1 MGLWELQRARRI
13 IQGMRYWLW
22 FLLIVSLPLRA
33 WVGDAMA
40 LDMLKTHPAAMQNVA
55 VAAGIT
61 GANADF
67 DEDMPAEHMDC
78 AGHSSQPEPDAAS
91 HCGDGGCSLCQVCHS
106 VATVA
111 SIPVPTLAWTPHV
124 RPHAVGTPYA
134 SAAPA
139 LALKPPIS

>member
-1 MGLWELQRARRI
+1 MGLQELQRARRI

-40 LDMLKTHPAAMQNVA
+40 LDMLKTHPIAMQNVA
-55 VAAGIT
+55 AAAGMT
-61 GANADF
+61 SASAYS
-67 DEDMPAEHMDC
+67 DEDMPADHMDC

-91 HCGDGGCSLCQVCHS
+91 HCGDGSCSLCQLCHS
-106 VATVA
+106 VATLASVA
-111 SIPVPTLAWTPHV
+111 APVLAWTPHV
-124 RPHAVGTPYA
+124 RPHARGTPYA
-134 SAAPA
+134 SAASA

>member
-1 MGLWELQRARRI
+1 MGELQRARRI

-40 LDMLKTHPAAMQNVA
+40 LEMLKPHPAAMQNIA
-55 VAAGIT
+55 T
-61 GANADF
+61 GAAITSASAVF

-78 AGHSSQPEPDAAS
+78 AGHSSQPEPDAAP
-91 HCGDGGCSLCQVCHS
+91 HCGDGSCSLCQVCHS

-111 SIPVPTLAWTPHV
+111 SIPVSALAWTPHV
-124 RPHAVGTPYA
+124 RPHAGGTPYA
-134 SAAPA
+134 SAAAA